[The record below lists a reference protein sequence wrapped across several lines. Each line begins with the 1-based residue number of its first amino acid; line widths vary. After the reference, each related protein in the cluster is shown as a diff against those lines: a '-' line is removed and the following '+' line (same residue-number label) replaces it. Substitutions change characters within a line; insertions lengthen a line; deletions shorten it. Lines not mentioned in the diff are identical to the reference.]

1 MKSAKLVLIA
11 AVAAS
16 LAFGS
21 AQAAKPEDKGK
32 PEQSDNGKGNSG
44 KSDDKGG
51 HDNQGGKQDGRKGHD
66 GKDLRY
72 AGISRDDAR
81 RYADQY
87 RVGDYKPLP
96 PGIRKNLARGKPI
109 PPGIAMTRLPQGYVD
124 RLPRYPG
131 YEWRGYGSDL
141 VLVDALSNVIADV
154 ILDAFD

>member
-1 MKSAKLVLIA
+1 MTPAKFIVITA
-11 AVAAS
+11 IAAS
-16 LAFGS
+16 LALGS
-21 AQAAKPEDKGK
+21 AQAAKPEGKGK
-32 PEQSDNGKGNSG
+32 PETSENGKGNSS
-44 KSDDKGG
+44 KHADNAG
-51 HDNQGGKQDGRKGHD
+51 HDDHGGKKDGRKGHD

-87 RVGDYKPLP
+87 RVGGYKPLP

-109 PPGIAMTRLPQGYVD
+109 PPGIAMTRLPQGYLD

-131 YEWRGYGSDL
+131 YEWRGYGRDL

>member
-11 AVAAS
+11 AVAAG
-16 LAFGS
+16 LAFGT
-21 AQAAKPEDKGK
+21 AQAAKPEGKGK
-32 PEQSDNGKGNSG
+32 PEPSQNAKGNSG

-51 HDNQGGKQDGRKGHD
+51 HEDHAGKSDGRKGHD

-72 AGISRDDAR
+72 AGISHDQVR
-81 RYADQY
+81 RYAEQY
-87 RVGDYKPLP
+87 RVGGAKPLP

-109 PPGIAMTRLPQGYVD
+109 PPGIAMTRLPQGYLD

-131 YEWRGYGSDL
+131 YEWRGYGRDL

>member
-1 MKSAKLVLIA
+1 MKSAKFILIA
-11 AVAAS
+11 AVAAT

-21 AQAAKPEDKGK
+21 AQAAKPEGKGK
-32 PEQSDNGKGNSG
+32 PEQSEKGNSG
-44 KSDDKGG
+44 KSEDKGG
-51 HDNQGGKQDGRKGHD
+51 HDDHGGKRDGRKGHD

-87 RVGDYKPLP
+87 RVSGTKPLP

-109 PPGIAMTRLPQGYVD
+109 PPGIAMTRLPQGYLD

-131 YEWRGYGSDL
+131 YEWRGYGRDL

>member
-1 MKSAKLVLIA
+1 MKSTPFILIA
-11 AVAAS
+11 AVATA
-16 LAFGS
+16 LVFGS
-21 AQAAKPEDKGK
+21 AQAAKPEGKGK
-32 PEQSDNGKGNSG
+32 PEQSQNAKGNSG
-44 KSDDKGG
+44 KSDDNGG
-51 HDNQGGKQDGRKGHD
+51 HDDHGGKSDGRKGHD

-87 RVGDYKPLP
+87 RVGGTKPLP

-109 PPGIAMTRLPQGYVD
+109 PPGIAMTRLPQGYLD

>member
-1 MKSAKLVLIA
+1 MKSAKFILIT
-11 AVAAS
+11 AVAAT

-21 AQAAKPEDKGK
+21 AQAAKPEGKGK
-32 PEQSDNGKGNSG
+32 PEQSEKGNNG

-51 HDNQGGKQDGRKGHD
+51 HDDHGGKKDGRKGHD

-87 RVGDYKPLP
+87 RVSGTKPLP

-109 PPGIAMTRLPQGYVD
+109 PPGIAMTRLPQGYLD

-131 YEWRGYGSDL
+131 YEWRGYGRDL

>member
-1 MKSAKLVLIA
+1 MKSAKFILIA
-11 AVAAS
+11 AVAAT

-21 AQAAKPEDKGK
+21 AQAAKPEGKGK
-32 PEQSDNGKGNSG
+32 PEQSEKGNSG
-44 KSDDKGG
+44 KSEDKGG
-51 HDNQGGKQDGRKGHD
+51 HDDHGGKKDGRKGHD

-87 RVGDYKPLP
+87 RVSGTKPLP

-109 PPGIAMTRLPQGYVD
+109 PPGIAMTRLPQGYLD

-131 YEWRGYGSDL
+131 YEWRGYGRDL

>member
-1 MKSAKLVLIA
+1 MKSAKFILIA
-11 AVAAS
+11 AVAAT

-21 AQAAKPEDKGK
+21 AQAAKPEGKGK
-32 PEQSDNGKGNSG
+32 PEQSEKGNSG
-44 KSDDKGG
+44 KSEDKSG
-51 HDNQGGKQDGRKGHD
+51 HDDHGGKKDGRKGHD

-87 RVGDYKPLP
+87 RVSGTKPLP

-109 PPGIAMTRLPQGYVD
+109 PPGIAMTRLPQGYLD

-131 YEWRGYGSDL
+131 YEWRGYGRDL

>member
-1 MKSAKLVLIA
+1 MKSAKFILIA
-11 AVAAS
+11 AVAAT

-21 AQAAKPEDKGK
+21 AQAAKPEGKGK
-32 PEQSDNGKGNSG
+32 PEQSEKGNSG
-44 KSDDKGG
+44 KCDDKGG
-51 HDNQGGKQDGRKGHD
+51 HDDHGGKKDGRKGRD

-87 RVGDYKPLP
+87 RVSGTKPLP

-109 PPGIAMTRLPQGYVD
+109 PPGIAMTRLPQGYLD

-131 YEWRGYGSDL
+131 YEWRGYGRDL